1 MLKRRNCTIVSCPR
15 ETSQHASRGE
25 NKGLLTE
32 GHVEDGGDDAHED
45 FDEELVARRGRLGVL
60 EAGGEDLELSG
71 HAEERARDGDH
82 GRQEHLCR

>member
-1 MLKRRNCTIVSCPR
+1 MLKRRNCTIVSCQR
-15 ETSQHASRGE
+15 EASEHASRGE
-25 NKGLLTE
+25 DNLLTE

-45 FDEELVARRGRLGVL
+45 LDEELVALRGRLGVL